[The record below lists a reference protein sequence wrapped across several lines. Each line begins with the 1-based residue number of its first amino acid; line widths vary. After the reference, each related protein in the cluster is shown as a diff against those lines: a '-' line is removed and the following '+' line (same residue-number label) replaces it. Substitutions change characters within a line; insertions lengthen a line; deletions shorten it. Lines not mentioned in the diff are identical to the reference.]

1 MEISDLESL
10 YKHFEEKAVDYKY
23 LRQIANLFQKIRD
36 EMHVKKKIEEETKA
50 QWEIDTFNFSIESNI
65 VKPLWT
71 AVNNEGNEIK
81 YPSYDRF
88 TDAAYDYIIERLNST
103 SNSLLKARYAHVLWF
118 SPRKHG
124 KYAQIAID
132 AYLVLIKLYEQ
143 KDGERPKEHYGLD
156 VLNTVKNGFFLSVNI
171 KDKKRLNVL
180 KSEVKRLVFNFNPES
195 SSLFRLRADLVSL
208 MLNEKKVFSQD
219 DFAKI
224 NEMCFQFAKEL
235 KDFHNVITMYELG
248 EKVDNRLGT
257 TTYNWK
263 KLIAESYENMMK
275 SNLQK
280 NKFVAIKFCQD
291 ALKYYGQLKDSKK
304 IEELEKIY
312 NELKDKVEF
321 KGFKME
327 LNLDQYIKDCEKK
340 AKKIAQHSSE
350 EIFSL
355 LMWDKNL
362 LPKHNEMKTLAE
374 KTFKEHPIQGIFPIE
389 IVDERGHNVE
399 YFSSKEEMV
408 YYQTLQQYQLYLENQ
423 YLPLINA
430 IILEALKEKKMT
442 FGSLMNY
449 FQKHSWFGKTLT
461 KKIQNQEIKYNWI
474 NLLAPSLLEYF
485 KQMEYSFA
493 SGKYPNLVLCIDSLI
508 VKIEGLLRDLCNY
521 SGITT
526 FFQTEDKQGKTVY
539 REKDLN
545 ALLHEKKIKELFD
558 EDDLLFFKFVLVEK
572 AGYNLRHKVAHS
584 LIFFGEYRINYA
596 HLLILLLLKIGK
608 FDLSKKEAN

>member
-10 YKHFEEKAVDYKY
+10 YKHLEEKAVDYKY
-23 LRQIANLFQKIRD
+23 LGQIANLFQKIRD
-36 EMHVKKKIEEETKA
+36 GMHVKKKIEEETKA

-65 VKPLWT
+65 VKPLST

-88 TDAAYDYIIERLNST
+88 TDAAYNYIIERLNST

-143 KDGERPKEHYGLD
+143 KDRERPKEHYGLD
-156 VLNTVKNGFFLSVNI
+156 VLNTVKNGFFLSLNI
-171 KDKKRLNVL
+171 KDKKRLNVV

-275 SNLQK
+275 SNLEK

-291 ALKYYGQLKDSKK
+291 ALKYYGQLKDSEK

-321 KGFKME
+321 KEFKME
-327 LNLDQYIKDCEKK
+327 LNLEQYIKDCEKK

-374 KTFKEHPIQGIFPIE
+374 KTLKEHPI
-389 IVDERGHNVE
+389 
-399 YFSSKEEMV
+399 
-408 YYQTLQQYQLYLENQ
+408 
-423 YLPLINA
+423 
-430 IILEALKEKKMT
+430 
-442 FGSLMNY
+442 
-449 FQKHSWFGKTLT
+449 
-461 KKIQNQEIKYNWI
+461 
-474 NLLAPSLLEYF
+474 
-485 KQMEYSFA
+485 
-493 SGKYPNLVLCIDSLI
+493 
-508 VKIEGLLRDLCNY
+508 
-521 SGITT
+521 
-526 FFQTEDKQGKTVY
+526 
-539 REKDLN
+539 
-545 ALLHEKKIKELFD
+545 
-558 EDDLLFFKFVLVEK
+558 
-572 AGYNLRHKVAHS
+572 
-584 LIFFGEYRINYA
+584 
-596 HLLILLLLKIGK
+596 
-608 FDLSKKEAN
+608 